1 MSAIR
6 PIGNPYAY
14 APWWSTGPGPAGPG
28 AAGTVPYAWVG
39 QSLAA
44 RGLLPRVP
52 DVEISSYP
60 ITHLSEALTMRNA
73 LWQHNVLGQTGVR
86 SEHVGSLVVFAQFA
100 AKAASLPA
108 VMEAVWLSPDYAS
121 LAETKRQLMLGPG
134 ASGSLDVLSIT
145 GFPPVHAPI
154 QAVAGPGVGGHLGG
168 RLDLAG

>member
-1 MSAIR
+1 M
-6 PIGNPYAY
+6 
-14 APWWSTGPGPAGPG
+14 PA
-28 AAGTVPYAWVG
+28 AWVG
-39 QSLAA
+39 DSLAA
-44 RGLLPRVP
+44 RGRLPREIDP
-52 DVEISSYP
+52 DLSPYP
-60 ITHLSEALTMRNA
+60 LSHLSEALTMRNA

-145 GFPPVHAPI
+145 GFPPTHAPP
-154 QAVAGPGVGGHLGG
+154 QAVAGPAVNGNLGQQ
-168 RLDLAG
+168 LNVVA